1 MEVKMSGPI
10 QLLMIKFD
18 TTDKFK
24 GEILQEIDN
33 LRGKGLIRLI
43 DLLVVVKKPNGQ
55 IQRMEMTDLT
65 DSQMHQFGTVLGKLM
80 GMDGD
85 TAVSESPLVAAGT
98 QFGLSAE
105 DFASLP
111 DLLEPNTA
119 AGLMLFEHTW
129 AAGFQVAVGK
139 AGGHMTAQG
148 FLTPQLIM
156 KVGKE
161 IKAIE
166 EADAAI
172 ELSEAI
178 KGAALLDALI
188 TLAEV
193 EAVEEAAL
201 EEAAV
206 VIATAEAMEEAA
218 LEEVM
223 EVAVEAEIIKSAIA
237 ADVVR
242 TLVVAGMIE
251 DAAVNEALEVLVAAE
266 LIEDAAMAE
275 ANQVV
280 AEMEAE
286 VAEAKAALAAANP

>member
-1 MEVKMSGPI
+1 MSGPI
-10 QLLMIKFD
+10 QMIMVKFG

-24 GEILQEIDN
+24 GEILQELNN

-43 DLLVVVKKPNGQ
+43 DLLMVTKKADGQ
-55 IQRMEMTDLT
+55 VQRLEMTDLS
-65 DSQMHQFGTVLGKLM
+65 DSQMHEFGSVLGKLM
-80 GMDGD
+80 GLEEG

-98 QFGLSAE
+98 QFGLSAA

-129 AAGFQVAVGK
+129 AASFQAAIGR

-148 FLTPQLIM
+148 FLTPQLTM

-161 IKAIE
+161 IKAIQDA
-166 EADAAI
+166 EAAV
-172 ELSEAI
+172 ELAEAI
-178 KGAALLDALI
+178 KGAAMLDALI

-201 EEAAV
+201 EEAAAV
-206 VIATAEAMEEAA
+206 VAMAQAVEDAA
-218 LEEVM
+218 LEDV
-223 EVAVEAEIIKSAIA
+223 VETAIAAEMMKSAIA
-237 ADVVR
+237 ADVLR

-251 DAAVNEALEVLVAAE
+251 DAAVTEALEVL
-266 LIEDAAMAE
+266 M
-275 ANQVV
+275 V
-280 AEMEAE
+280 AEMIEEAAMLE
-286 VAEAKAALAAANP
+286 ASQAVAEWKMK

>member
-1 MEVKMSGPI
+1 MSGPI
-10 QLLMIKFD
+10 QMLMVKFD

-24 GEILQEIDN
+24 GEILQEIDA
-33 LRGKGLIRLI
+33 LRGKGLIRLL
-43 DLLVVVKKPNGQ
+43 DLLVVVKNPDGQ

-65 DSQMHQFGTVLGKLM
+65 DAQMHKFGVVLGKLM
-80 GMDGD
+80 GVEAG

-98 QFGLSAE
+98 QFGLSAD
-105 DFASLP
+105 DFAALP

-119 AGLMLFEHTW
+119 AGIMLFEHTW
-129 AAGFQVAVGK
+129 AAGFQAAIGR

-148 FLTPQLIM
+148 FLTPDLIM

-161 IKAIE
+161 VKAIQ

-178 KGAALLDALI
+178 KGAAMLDAII

-193 EAVEEAAL
+193 EAIEEAAL
-201 EEAAV
+201 EEAAEV
-206 VIATAEAMEEAA
+206 VAMSQAVEEAAVEEAME
-218 LEEVM
+218 
-223 EVAVEAEIIKSAIA
+223 VAIEAEIVKSAIA

-251 DAAVNEALEVLVAAE
+251 DAAVNEALDVLAAAE
-266 LIEDAAMAE
+266 LIEEAAMLE
-275 ANQVV
+275 AATAV

-286 VAEAKAALAAANP
+286 VTEAKEALAANPS